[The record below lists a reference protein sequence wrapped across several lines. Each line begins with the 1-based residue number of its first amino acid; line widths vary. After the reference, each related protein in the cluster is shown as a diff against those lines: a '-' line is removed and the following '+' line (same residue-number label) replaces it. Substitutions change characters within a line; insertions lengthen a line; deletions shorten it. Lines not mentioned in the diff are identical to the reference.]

1 MVPSSLAQP
10 APVVKVSSN
19 GSGFALFKPL
29 ALVLELSRFSLVL
42 CLRFP
47 RLQHE
52 QKLKEIQRWADKALQ
67 ILQVDVD
74 VQGARPAPGA
84 NLIVANH
91 VSWLDI
97 LVLQS
102 QLPGVF
108 VAKAEVRS
116 WPLIGTMAQRCSTI
130 FVDRRSR
137 MSARGMVDGALEAF
151 DEGHSVIA
159 FPEGTST
166 DGAGLAA
173 FHANVF
179 EGAIS
184 AQISVL
190 PVTLRYVDTL
200 TGLPC
205 QAAPFTGEMSL
216 AFSLRKV
223 MAKSTIQV
231 RVHIGDV
238 IPAKGQTRKS
248 LSIQAHQQIC
258 IRLESLNRTNA
269 QQLDAQHPSSSL
281 GAEPDSN
288 SSGI

>member
-1 MVPSSLAQP
+1 MHRPSLAQAAP
-10 APVVKVSSN
+10 AGKVRVHRR
-19 GSGFALFKPL
+19 GFALFKPL
-29 ALVLELSRFSLVL
+29 ALVLELSRFTLVL

-47 RLQHE
+47 RLE
-52 QKLKEIQRWADKALQ
+52 AAQKLKEIQRWADRALQ

-74 VQGARPAPGA
+74 VQGAQPAAGA
-84 NLIVANH
+84 SLVVANH

-102 QLPGVF
+102 LLPGVF
-108 VAKAEVRS
+108 VAKAEVRR
-116 WPLIGTMAQRCSTI
+116 WPLIGTLAQRCSTI

-137 MSARGMVDGALEAF
+137 TSARGMVDGALTAF
-151 DEGHSVIA
+151 DQGYAVIA

-166 DGAGLAA
+166 DGTGLNA

-184 AQISVL
+184 AQIATL
-190 PVTLRYVDTL
+190 PVTLRYMDAQ

-223 MAKSTIQV
+223 MARSTIQV
-231 RVHIGDV
+231 RVHMGDA
-238 IPAKGQTRKS
+238 IPAQGQTRKS
-248 LSIQAHQQIC
+248 VSVQAHLQIRT
-258 IRLESLNRTNA
+258 RLESFNRTR
-269 QQLDAQHPSSSL
+269 P
-281 GAEPDSN
+281 
-288 SSGI
+288 

>member
-1 MVPSSLAQP
+1 MHRPSLAQAAP
-10 APVVKVSSN
+10 AGKVRVHRR
-19 GSGFALFKPL
+19 GFALFKPL
-29 ALVLELSRFSLVL
+29 ALVLELSRFTLVL

-47 RLQHE
+47 RLE
-52 QKLKEIQRWADKALQ
+52 AAQKLKEIQRWADRALQ

-84 NLIVANH
+84 QLVVANH

-108 VAKAEVRS
+108 VAKAEVRR
-116 WPLIGTMAQRCSTI
+116 WPLIGTLAQRCSTI

-137 MSARGMVDGALEAF
+137 LSARDMVDGAFKAF
-151 DEGHSVIA
+151 DQGYAVIA

-166 DGAGLAA
+166 DGTGLNA

-184 AQISVL
+184 AQIATL
-190 PVTLRYVDTL
+190 PVTLRYMDTQ
-200 TGLPC
+200 TGLTC

-223 MAKSTIQV
+223 MARSTIQV
-231 RVHIGDV
+231 RVHMGDA
-238 IPAKGQTRKS
+238 IPAQGQTRKS
-248 LSIQAHQQIC
+248 VSIQAHLQIRT
-258 IRLESLNRTNA
+258 RLESFNRTR
-269 QQLDAQHPSSSL
+269 P
-281 GAEPDSN
+281 
-288 SSGI
+288 

>member
-10 APVVKVSSN
+10 VAAVKVSRHSR
-19 GSGFALFKPL
+19 GLTPFKLL
-29 ALVLELSRFSLVL
+29 ALVLELSRFTLVL

-47 RLQHE
+47 RLQPE
-52 QKLKEIQRWADKALQ
+52 QKLTEIQRWASKVLQ
-67 ILQVDVD
+67 ILQVEVR
-74 VQGARPAPGA
+74 VEGSPPPPGA
-84 NLIVANH
+84 SLVVANH

-102 QLPGVF
+102 LLPGVF
-108 VAKAEVRS
+108 VAKAEVRR
-116 WPLIGTMAQRCSTI
+116 WPLIGTMAQHCSTI

-137 MSARGMVDGALEAF
+137 TSARGMVDGALKAF
-151 DEGHSVIA
+151 DQGYAVIA

-166 DGAGLAA
+166 DGTGLNP

-184 AQISVL
+184 AQIAVV
-190 PVTLRYVDTL
+190 PVAMRYMDAQ

-205 QAAPFTGEMSL
+205 QAAPFIGDMSL

-231 RVHIGDV
+231 RVHLGDV
-238 IPAKGQTRKS
+238 IPTKGQTRKS
-248 LSIQAHQQIC
+248 VSIQAHLQIRT
-258 IRLESLNRTNA
+258 RLESFNRTNS
-269 QQLDAQHPSSSL
+269 QSF
-281 GAEPDSN
+281 
-288 SSGI
+288 